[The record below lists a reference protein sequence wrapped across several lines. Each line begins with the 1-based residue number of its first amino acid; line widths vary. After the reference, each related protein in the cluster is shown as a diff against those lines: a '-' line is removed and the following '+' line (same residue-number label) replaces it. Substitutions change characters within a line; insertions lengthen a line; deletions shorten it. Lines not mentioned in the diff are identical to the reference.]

1 MSFPF
6 YVNPEQMTQ
15 DKAEFARKGI
25 ARGKAI
31 VTMEF
36 DGGSRMVA

>member
-25 ARGKAI
+25 ARGRALVAI
-31 VTMEF
+31 RYA
-36 DGGSRMVA
+36 DGIAVVA